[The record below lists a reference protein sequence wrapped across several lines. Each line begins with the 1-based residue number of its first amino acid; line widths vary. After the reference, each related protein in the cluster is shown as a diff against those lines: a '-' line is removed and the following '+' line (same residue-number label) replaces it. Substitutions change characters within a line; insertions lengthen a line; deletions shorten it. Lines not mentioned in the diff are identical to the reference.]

1 MRLTRLDSFSVRGCV
16 SVNVVLRVRVS
27 MRAVFVLL
35 GLELVIAV
43 IMIKI
48 LQTASHFLLMW
59 ATS

>member
-1 MRLTRLDSFSVRGCV
+1 
-16 SVNVVLRVRVS
+16 

-35 GLELVIAV
+35 GLELVITV
-43 IMIKI
+43 IIIRI

>member
-1 MRLTRLDSFSVRGCV
+1 MRLTRLDSFSVRECI

-43 IMIKI
+43 IMIRI
-48 LQTASHFLLMW
+48 LQTTSHFLLMW

>member
-1 MRLTRLDSFSVRGCV
+1 MRLTRLDCFSVRGCI
-16 SVNVVLRVRVS
+16 SVNVVLWVRVS

-43 IMIKI
+43 IMIRI